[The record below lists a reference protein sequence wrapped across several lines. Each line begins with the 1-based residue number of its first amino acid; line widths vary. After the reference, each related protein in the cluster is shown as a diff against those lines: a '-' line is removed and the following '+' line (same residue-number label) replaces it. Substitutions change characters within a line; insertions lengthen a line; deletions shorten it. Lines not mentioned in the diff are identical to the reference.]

1 MQIGQVA
8 RRCGVSVQTVR
19 LYERMGLIET
29 AQRRESGYRDYSNTV
44 VARILAIKQ
53 GQALGFSLREMGMF
67 LQLSPQNTEQALIQ
81 QFVEQKVQQID
92 QTVQQFQ
99 RLRQALHEFAARSAD
114 DPRECPVIYAL
125 AEMACTQGVSDA

>member
-1 MQIGQVA
+1 
-8 RRCGVSVQTVR
+8 
-19 LYERMGLIET
+19 MGLIET

-114 DPRECPVIYAL
+114 DLRECPVIYAL
-125 AEMACTQGVSDA
+125 AEMACAQGVSDA

>member
-8 RRCGVSVQTVR
+8 RHCGVSVQTVR

-81 QFVEQKVQQID
+81 QFVDQKVQQID

-114 DPRECPVIYAL
+114 DLRECPVIHAL
-125 AEMACTQGVSDA
+125 AEMACAQGVSDA

>member
-29 AQRRESGYRDYSNTV
+29 AQRRESGYRDYAGTV
-44 VARILAIKQ
+44 IARILAIKQ

-67 LQLSPQNTEQALIQ
+67 LQLSPQTTEQALIE
-81 QFVEQKVQQID
+81 QFVEQKVQQIE
-92 QTVQQFQ
+92 QTIQQFQ
-99 RLRQALHEFAARSAD
+99 RLRLALEEFAARSAD

-125 AEMACTQGVSDA
+125 AEMACVQGVSDA

>member
-29 AQRRESGYRDYSNTV
+29 AQRRESGYRDYSSSV
-44 VARILAIKQ
+44 IARILAIKQ

-67 LQLSPQNTEQALIQ
+67 LQLSPQTSEQQLIQ
-81 QFVEQKVQQID
+81 QFVGQKVQQID
-92 QTVQQFQ
+92 HTIHQFQ
-99 RLRQALHEFAARSAD
+99 RLRQALEEFATRSAD
-114 DPRECPVIYAL
+114 DDRECPVILAL
-125 AEMACTQGVSDA
+125 ADMACFQGASDA

>member
-8 RRCGVSVQTVR
+8 RHCGVSVQTVR

-29 AQRRESGYRDYSNTV
+29 AQRRESGYRDYSSTV

-67 LQLSPQNTEQALIQ
+67 LQLSSQNTEQQLIQ
-81 QFVEQKVQQID
+81 QFVDQKVQQID

-114 DPRECPVIYAL
+114 DPRECPVIHAL
-125 AEMACTQGVSDA
+125 AEMACSQGVSDA

>member
-29 AQRRESGYRDYSNTV
+29 AQRRESGYRDYSSTV
-44 VARILAIKQ
+44 VPRILAIKQ

-81 QFVEQKVQQID
+81 QFVDQKVQQID

-114 DPRECPVIYAL
+114 DPRECPVIHAL
-125 AEMACTQGVSDA
+125 AEMACSQGVSDA